1 LLIHTHTDTGGGDM
15 NSTQN
20 FSKKHTFGDVADCGW
35 QAFKRV
41 LSYVW
46 RRASAVDMRWFA
58 WGLISLVT
66 TANAMTVQRVGS
78 DVFVSGVIER
88 HDDRLLRAE
97 FDRGD
102 VKRLI
107 LVNSPGGDLPAG
119 MAMARWLQGQGVTT
133 LVVGQCLSA
142 CSLLFMA
149 GQERQYATGVAPHLT
164 VVGIHGPSMPFTGAL
179 VPERAREMWDFY
191 QERMGDKFDAQL
203 LSMALYP
210 MKDASGF
217 VLIREM
223 ERNRPRDRITLHC
236 PSASTPRDQCAEYPQ
251 KDALTLGVVTAI
263 SSVVLDLPHNLQIRM
278 H

>member
-1 LLIHTHTDTGGGDM
+1 M
-15 NSTQN
+15 NSTQI
-20 FSKKHTFGDVADCGW
+20 FSKTHTFGDVALCGLP
-35 QAFKRV
+35 ALKRI
-41 LSYVW
+41 LSHVW
-46 RRASAVDMRWFA
+46 RNPHAVGLKWIVLGFFSFMSA
-58 WGLISLVT
+58 
-66 TANAMTVQRVGS
+66 ANAMTVQRVGS

-88 HDDRLLRAE
+88 HDDRLLREE
-97 FDRGD
+97 FARGE

-191 QERMGDKFDAQL
+191 QERMDDKFDAQL
-203 LSMALYP
+203 LNMALYQ

-223 ERNRPRDRITLHC
+223 DRNRPRDRITLHC
-236 PSASTPRDQCAEYPQ
+236 PTARTPREQCVEYAQ
-251 KDALTLGVVTAI
+251 KDALTLGVVTAS
-263 SSVVLDLPHNLQIRM
+263 SSVVLDLPDNLQIRM

>member
-1 LLIHTHTDTGGGDM
+1 M
-15 NSTQN
+15 NSIQI
-20 FSKKHTFGDVADCGW
+20 FSKTHTFGDVADCFW
-35 QAFKRV
+35 QAFERV
-41 LSYVW
+41 LLYVW
-46 RRASAVDMRWFA
+46 HRAHAVDMRWIT
-58 WGLISLVT
+58 WGVISFMCA
-66 TANAMTVQRVGS
+66 ANAMTVQRVGS

-97 FDRGD
+97 FARGE

-179 VPERAREMWDFY
+179 VPERAREMWDYY
-191 QERMGDKFDAQL
+191 QERMGAKFDAQL
-203 LSMALYP
+203 LTIALYQ
-210 MKDASGF
+210 MQDASGF

-223 ERNRPRDRITLHC
+223 DRNRPRDRITLHC
-236 PSASTPRDQCAEYPQ
+236 PTARTPREQCAEYAQ
-251 KDALTLGVVTAI
+251 KDAFTLGVVTAS
-263 SSVVLDLPHNLQIRM
+263 SSVVLDLPDNLQIRM
-278 H
+278 P

>member
-15 NSTQN
+15 NSAQF
-20 FSKKHTFGDVADCGW
+20 FSKTHTFVDAEKCGLRLLG
-35 QAFKRV
+35 RV
-41 LSYVW
+41 LSHVW
-46 RRASAVDMRWFA
+46 RHSYAA
-58 WGLISLVT
+58 GLKWIALGFFSFMCG
-66 TANAMTVQRVGS
+66 ANAMTVQRVGS

-97 FDRGD
+97 FARGE

-149 GQERQYATGVAPHLT
+149 GQERQYATGLAPHLT

-179 VPERAREMWDFY
+179 VPEGAREMWDFY

-203 LSMALYP
+203 LTIALYQ
-210 MKDASGF
+210 MQDASGF

-223 ERNRPRDRITLHC
+223 DRNRPRDRITLHC
-236 PSASTPRDQCAEYPQ
+236 PTARTPREQCAEYAQ
-251 KDALTLGVVTAI
+251 KDALTLGVVTAS
-263 SSVVLDLPHNLQIRM
+263 SSVVLDLPDNLQFRM
-278 H
+278 P

>member
-1 LLIHTHTDTGGGDM
+1 M
-15 NSTQN
+15 NSKHF
-20 FSKKHTFGDVADCGW
+20 FSKTHTFGDAANLGLYVL
-35 QAFKRV
+35 KRV
-41 LSYVW
+41 LSCAW
-46 RRASAVDMRWFA
+46 CSLRARGVKWFA
-58 WGLISLVT
+58 LGLFSCVCN
-66 TANAMTVQRVGS
+66 ANAMTVQRVGS

-97 FDRGD
+97 FERGE

-119 MAMARWLQGQGVTT
+119 MAMARWLQGKGLTT

-149 GQERQYATGVAPHLT
+149 GHERQYATGVAPHLT

-191 QERMGDKFDAQL
+191 QERMGAKFDAQL
-203 LSMALYP
+203 LTIALYQ
-210 MKDASGF
+210 MQDASGF

-223 ERNRPRDRITLHC
+223 DRNRPRDRITLHC
-236 PSASTPRDQCAEYPQ
+236 PTARTPREQCAEYAH
-251 KDALTLGVVTAI
+251 KDALTLGVVTA
-263 SSVVLDLPHNLQIRM
+263 SNSVVLDLPDNLQFRM
-278 H
+278 P

>member
-1 LLIHTHTDTGGGDM
+1 M
-15 NSTQN
+15 NSTQI
-20 FSKKHTFGDVADCGW
+20 FLKTHTFGDAAYCSLAVL
-35 QAFKRV
+35 KRA

-46 RRASAVDMRWFA
+46 H
-58 WGLISLVT
+58 ISHAAGVKWIALGFFSFMCG
-66 TANAMTVQRVGS
+66 ANAMTVQRVGS

-97 FDRGD
+97 FARGE

-149 GQERQYATGVAPHLT
+149 GLERQYATGLAPHLT

-179 VPERAREMWDFY
+179 VPERAREMWDYY
-191 QERMGDKFDAQL
+191 QERMGAKFDAQL
-203 LSMALYP
+203 LTIALYQ
-210 MKDASGF
+210 MQDASGF

-223 ERNRPRDRITLHC
+223 DRNRPRDRITLHC
-236 PSASTPRDQCAEYPQ
+236 PTARTPREQCAEYAQ
-251 KDALTLGVVTAI
+251 KDAFTLGVVTAS
-263 SSVVLDLPHNLQIRM
+263 SSVVLDLPDNLQFRM
-278 H
+278 P

>member
-1 LLIHTHTDTGGGDM
+1 M
-15 NSTQN
+15 NSTHYFCQM
-20 FSKKHTFGDVADCGW
+20 HTFGDAAGAGLQRC
-35 QAFKRV
+35 KRV
-41 LSYVW
+41 LLCAGRQW
-46 RRASAVDMRWFA
+46 LGQ
-58 WGLISLVT
+58 GLKWLMLGLVSWVCGV
-66 TANAMTVQRVGS
+66 NAMTVQRVGS

-97 FDRGD
+97 FARGE

-119 MAMARWLQGQGVTT
+119 MAMARWLQGQGLTT

-179 VPERAREMWDFY
+179 VPERAREMWDYY
-191 QERMGDKFDAQL
+191 QERMGAKFDAQL
-203 LSMALYP
+203 LNIALYQ
-210 MKDASGF
+210 MQDASGF

-223 ERNRPRDRITLHC
+223 DRNRPRDRITLHC
-236 PSASTPRDQCAEYPQ
+236 PTSRTPREQCAEYAH
-251 KDALTLGVVTAI
+251 KDALTLGVVTAS
-263 SSVVLDLPHNLQIRM
+263 SSVVLDLPDNLQIRM
-278 H
+278 P

>member
-1 LLIHTHTDTGGGDM
+1 M
-15 NSTQN
+15 SSTQF
-20 FSKKHTFGDVADCGW
+20 FSKTHTFGDAAYCGL
-35 QAFKRV
+35 AVLKRV
-41 LSYVW
+41 LLCAW
-46 RRASAVDMRWFA
+46 RSTHAAGVKCFA
-58 WGLISLVT
+58 LGFFSFMCG
-66 TANAMTVQRVGS
+66 ANAMTVQRVGS

-97 FDRGD
+97 FARGE

-149 GQERQYATGVAPHLT
+149 GQERQYATGLAPHLT

-203 LSMALYP
+203 LTIALYQ
-210 MKDASGF
+210 MQDASGF

-223 ERNRPRDRITLHC
+223 DRNRPRDRITLHC
-236 PSASTPRDQCAEYPQ
+236 PTARTPREQCAEYAQ
-251 KDALTLGVVTAI
+251 KDALTLGVVTAS
-263 SSVVLDLPHNLQIRM
+263 SSVVLDLPDNLQFRM
-278 H
+278 P

>member
-1 LLIHTHTDTGGGDM
+1 M

-20 FSKKHTFGDVADCGW
+20 FSKKHTFGDAADCGW
-35 QAFKRV
+35 QVFKRV
-41 LSYVW
+41 LLCVW
-46 RRASAVDMRWFA
+46 RNPHAV
-58 WGLISLVT
+58 GLKWIALGFFSFMPA
-66 TANAMTVQRVGS
+66 ANAMTVQRVGS

-97 FDRGD
+97 FERGE

-203 LSMALYP
+203 LNMALYQ

-223 ERNRPRDRITLHC
+223 DRNRPRDRITLHC
-236 PSASTPRDQCAEYPQ
+236 PTARTPREQCVEYAQ
-251 KDALTLGVVTAI
+251 KDALTLGVVTAS
-263 SSVVLDLPHNLQIRM
+263 SSVVLDLPDNLQIRM

>member
-1 LLIHTHTDTGGGDM
+1 
-15 NSTQN
+15 
-20 FSKKHTFGDVADCGW
+20 
-35 QAFKRV
+35 
-41 LSYVW
+41 
-46 RRASAVDMRWFA
+46 
-58 WGLISLVT
+58 
-66 TANAMTVQRVGS
+66 
-78 DVFVSGVIER
+78 
-88 HDDRLLRAE
+88 
-97 FDRGD
+97 
-102 VKRLI
+102 
-107 LVNSPGGDLPAG
+107 

-251 KDALTLGVVTAI
+251 KDALTLGVVTAS
-263 SSVVLDLPHNLQIRM
+263 SSVVLDLPDSLQIRM

>member
-15 NSTQN
+15 NSMHF
-20 FSKKHTFGDVADCGW
+20 FSKTHTFGDAANLGLY
-35 QAFKRV
+35 ALKRV
-41 LSYVW
+41 LSCAW
-46 RRASAVDMRWFA
+46 CSLRARGVKWFA
-58 WGLISLVT
+58 LGLFSWVCN
-66 TANAMTVQRVGS
+66 ANAMTVQRVGS

-97 FDRGD
+97 FERGE

-119 MAMARWLQGQGVTT
+119 MAMARWLQGKGLTT

-149 GQERQYATGVAPHLT
+149 GHERQYATGVAPHLT

-191 QERMGDKFDAQL
+191 QERMGAKFDAQL
-203 LSMALYP
+203 LTIALYQ
-210 MKDASGF
+210 MQDASGF

-223 ERNRPRDRITLHC
+223 DRNRPRDRITLHC
-236 PSASTPRDQCAEYPQ
+236 PTARTPREQCAEYAH
-251 KDALTLGVVTAI
+251 KDALTLGVVTA
-263 SSVVLDLPHNLQIRM
+263 SNSVVLDLPDNLQFRM
-278 H
+278 P